1 MVLSL
6 TRFVVRA
13 IEKNNLTW
21 LVMQIM
27 LHNIFHVS
35 VIIVLGFQ
43 PRAVSVWDNIG
54 DITVRK
60 PSICLRLLVLGWL

>member
-43 PRAVSVWDNIG
+43 PRAVWDNIG